1 MNILEALPGGVAL
14 FAEAYQRKL
23 ASEGR
28 GGGKV
33 GAEAIT
39 ELRDA
44 MKNKQVKGD
53 ILLYAGQQAGQRAA
67 PGLAAAMTA
76 SQAEQSRFQN
86 AYNELAR
93 VASENGV
100 ESGFARL
107 FRALKDGA
115 KESLPLVKGLAGAF
129 DEVTKYAAVA
139 LLTFQDIQR
148 FFQGRD
154 SLIGDTLF
162 PDKESQ
168 EAAFT
173 FMERFKGFW
182 SEIKTLIGSIVDGWK
197 MLFSAI
203 NWGSL
208 LQGAGAFFS
217 VLQNLF
223 GALNAAISGNYA
235 EAAERLKSAAGT
247 ALTPV
252 TTVVNGASNLA
263 VSTLEGIDPR
273 VPVGSQPR
281 PVLGLGNTQSGLDYK
296 TEQQAQLQMAAAE
309 NAKNGFPNVTGVMP
323 MKPSETTV
331 TVNVYDAHDVDKI
344 SAVIQQVMEDTF
356 RSVNVDNPN
365 QE

>member
-53 ILLYAGQQAGQRAA
+53 ILLYAGQQAGQMAA

-168 EAAFT
+168 EAAFL
-173 FMERFKGFW
+173 FLERYKGLW
-182 SEIKTLIGSIVDGWK
+182 KEIGVLMGTVADGWK
-197 MLFSAI
+197 MLASTI

-223 GALNAAISGNYA
+223 GALNAAISGNYK

-247 ALTPV
+247 ALTPIV
-252 TTVVNGASNLA
+252 TVVNGASDLA
-263 VSTLEGIDPR
+263 VSGLEALDPR
-273 VPVGSQPR
+273 VEQNSQPR
-281 PVLGLGNTQSGLDYK
+281 RNITLREIKSDLDYK
-296 TEQQAQLQMAAAE
+296 TEQKAQLQMAAAE
-309 NAKNGFPNVTGVMP
+309 NQKNGFPNITGVMP

>member
-1 MNILEALPGGVAL
+1 MPGGVAL
-14 FAEAYQRKL
+14 FAQAYQRKL

-53 ILLYAGQQAGQRAA
+53 ILLYAGQGAGEMAA

-93 VASENGV
+93 VASDNGV

-115 KESLPLVKGLAGAF
+115 EESGPLVKGLAGAF

-162 PDKESQ
+162 PDKETQ
-168 EAAFT
+168 ESAFM
-173 FMERFKGFW
+173 FMERYKGFW
-182 SEIKTLIGSIVDGWK
+182 KEIKVLMGNVADGWK
-197 MLFSAI
+197 MLASTI
-203 NWGSL
+203 NWGTL

-223 GALNAAISGNYA
+223 GALNAAVSGDYS
-235 EAAERLKSAAGT
+235 EAAKRLMSAATT
-247 ALTPV
+247 ATTPV
-252 TTVVNGASNLA
+252 RAVVDAA
-263 VSTLEGIDPR
+263 ADAAAPAWSTLGAIYTLDP
-273 VPVGSQPR
+273 SL
-281 PVLGLGNTQSGLDYK
+281 LGAKPPKLGDLGTTSGLDYK
-296 TEQQAQLQMAAAE
+296 AEQQAQLQMAAAE
-309 NAKNGFPNVTGVMP
+309 NQKNGFPNITGVMP

-331 TVNVYDAHDVDKI
+331 TVNVYDATDPQKVG
-344 SAVIQQVMEDTF
+344 AVVQQVIEDTF
-356 RSVNVDNPN
+356 RSVTVDNSN